1 VKRSDS
7 FSPQRKFLENSHLTA
22 LQFPEQWTQVSVPS
36 SKFSDGE
43 QEGFQ
48 ANFNFISGQN
58 SANRKIPM
66 TSPVIL
72 RRNGTDGWLNSFFVP
87 ASLFP
92 AGSKVPTSPQVQVV
106 GMNSLKVVTAE
117 FGGFATYE
125 QFQTVEGNL
134 RTALQE
140 AGLTEVTGAFHV
152 MYAQYDSPFTLFNR
166 HNEVWIHVQ

>member
-1 VKRSDS
+1 M
-7 FSPQRKFLENSHLTA
+7 
-22 LQFPEQWTQVSVPS
+22 SVPS

-43 QEGFQ
+43 QQGFQ
-48 ANFNFISGQN
+48 ANFGFISGQN
-58 SANRKIPM
+58 SASRKIPM

-72 RRNGTDGWLNSFFVP
+72 RANGTTGWLNSFFVP

-92 AGSKVPTSPQVQVV
+92 AGSKVPTSPQVQIVP
-106 GMNSLKVVTAE
+106 MESLKVVTAE

-125 QFQTVEGNL
+125 LFQATESKL
-134 RTALQE
+134 RAALQE
-140 AGLTEVTGAFHV
+140 AGLTEVKDAFHV